1 MKFFI
6 VTILNLAAFSSAIA
20 IPQGNASLDK
30 RQAGFIVGALK
41 EGVPMWIGGLV
52 DVLKHPERQPMAT
65 DQERRNGENGIV
77 KCGHYC

>member
-1 MKFFI
+1 MKFSI
-6 VTILNLAAFSSAIA
+6 ITILNLAALSSAVA
-20 IPQGNASLDK
+20 IPRENAALDK

-65 DQERRNGENGIV
+65 DQERFNGQNGIA